1 MSEHLD
7 TLRYLSELADAAE
20 LCCPIPPYPPGVRY
34 IEISAVDL
42 AKLSGVLIRAQR
54 HLNYIKGVQSPTTT
68 RVREKNT
75 EPPAAGC

>member
-34 IEISAVDL
+34 IEISAADL
-42 AKLSGVLIRAQR
+42 AKMSEVLIRAQR
-54 HLNYIKGVQSPTTT
+54 HLDYIKGVKAPTTT

-75 EPPAAGC
+75 ESPQAGG